1 MAGPTTSVKNAMLD
15 NAFPSGSASLSL
27 HSGDPGETG
36 LNELSGGAPAYARKT
51 VTLTAAS
58 AGTKTYSTGVVTFDV
73 AAGGT
78 AAYVSADHPV
88 KLRGDNRVIRLGLS
102 NRYCA
107 REPVRIAEDAPH
119 RAGSQLVDK
128 SHDIAVC
135 NA

>member
-1 MAGPTTSVKNAMLD
+1 MAGPTTTVKNAMLD

-36 LNELSGGAPAYARKT
+36 LNELSGGSPAYARKT

-78 AAYVSADHPV
+78 AAYVGVWISGTFKGSF
-88 KLRGDNRVIRLGLS
+88 KLPSSVFYTAQGTYQLQPITIRI
-102 NRYCA
+102 
-107 REPVRIAEDAPH
+107 P
-119 RAGSQLVDK
+119 
-128 SHDIAVC
+128 
-135 NA
+135 

>member
-36 LNELSGGAPAYARKT
+36 LNELSGGPPAYARKT

-73 AAGGT
+73 AAGST
-78 AAYVSADHPV
+78 AAYVGVWISGTFKGGF
-88 KLRGDNRVIRLGLS
+88 KLPSSVFYTAQGTYQLQPITIRI
-102 NRYCA
+102 
-107 REPVRIAEDAPH
+107 P
-119 RAGSQLVDK
+119 
-128 SHDIAVC
+128 
-135 NA
+135 